1 MTIKDIARKRSFWKS
16 LMTLVIPIAVQSFLS
31 NAVNSAD
38 VIMIGK
44 VGQAELSAVSLAN
57 QFQFLLF
64 GLAYGLNSGI
74 TMLVSQYWGKKD
86 TKAIEI
92 VLGIALKIGFVISL
106 MISLSTMI
114 LPETMMRIYTA
125 DEELIAIGSVYL
137 RALGP
142 AYLLCALSAAYQ
154 AMLRSVERAAKATVF
169 SSCAL
174 GLNVVLNAVLIFGLF
189 GLPALGVKGAALAT
203 LLARG
208 VEFLLCLADAL
219 SGKTLHFHFRTVFGH
234 NKSLTRDYF
243 RFAVPAALGDIS
255 WTVAFS
261 TYSIIMGHLNADVVA
276 ANSVAVTVRDL
287 CTVIAYAIGGGACV
301 MIGIKIGEGNQEEAR
316 AQADL
321 FCWLSLGIGVLT
333 GVVVLLIRPFIFQYF
348 DLTERARQYLN
359 FMLIVSSYYIIGQ
372 IMNTL
377 WIGGIFRCGGNTKWG
392 LICDTISMW
401 GVSVPLGFLSA
412 FVFKFP
418 PMLVYF
424 ILCLDEFWKMPVVYR
439 HYKSYVWLKDITR
452 EIV

>member
-1 MTIKDIARKRSFWKS
+1 MTIRDVAKKKAFWKS
-16 LMTLVIPIAVQSFLS
+16 LLTLVIPIAVQSFLS

-64 GLAYGLNSGI
+64 GLAFGLNSGI
-74 TMLVSQYWGKKD
+74 TMLTSQYWGKKD
-86 TKAIEI
+86 EKAIEI
-92 VLGIALKIGFVISL
+92 VLGIALKIGFALSL
-106 MISLSTMI
+106 LITLCTML

-125 DEELIAIGSVYL
+125 DEELIRIGSVYL

-142 AYLLCALSAAYQ
+142 AYLLCVLSAAYQ

-174 GLNVVLNAVLIFGLF
+174 VLNVVLNAVLIFGLF
-189 GLPALGVKGAALAT
+189 GLPALGVQGAAYAT
-203 LLARG
+203 VLARL
-208 VEFLLCLADAL
+208 VEFLLCLTDAL
-219 SGKTLHFHFRTVFGH
+219 SGRTLRFHLGNVLGH
-234 NKSLTRDYF
+234 NKALTRDYF
-243 RFAVPAALGDIS
+243 HYAVPAALGDIS

-301 MIGIKIGEGNQEEAR
+301 MIGIKIGEGEQEEAR

-321 FCWLSLGIGVLT
+321 FCLLSLAVGVLT
-333 GVVVLLIRPFIFQYF
+333 GVAVLLIRPLIFRYF
-348 DLTERARQYLN
+348 DLTERAQGYLN
-359 FMLIVSSYYIIGQ
+359 FMLIISSYYVIGQ
-372 IMNTL
+372 VMNTL
-377 WIGGIFRCGGNTKWG
+377 WIAGIFRCGGNTKWG
-392 LICDTISMW
+392 LICDTVTMW
-401 GVSVPLGFLSA
+401 CVSVPLGFLSA

-424 ILCLDEFWKMPVVYR
+424 ILCLDEFWKMPIVYK
-439 HYKSYVWLKDITR
+439 HYRSYVWLKDITR
-452 EIV
+452 EVI